1 MKALF
6 VKTPGEVPELEVR
19 EVETPKAGGGEV
31 VVQVAAAGLCGH
43 DVAVMT
49 GLLRRGVRHDVIPGH
64 EAAGRAVDVG
74 EGVSGVSVGDAV
86 AAALTAYCGDCDR
99 CRDGQDYRCRDGLG
113 LGHAINGAFAEYVR
127 LPARCVSPVPEGVD
141 VADAALVAC
150 PIGVCVRALREA
162 ARVSAGDSVLV
173 TGAGGGLG
181 IHAVQTARALGA
193 ETVFGVTTSPDKLD
207 AVERFAPGGAILG
220 GDFDFSELALAFTED
235 QGVSVVID
243 TVGSATFRSSVRSL
257 SQRGRMVVIGEVV
270 GGRASIS
277 LTDLMFRDATLRG
290 STGANGA
297 DVSTALGMLR
307 RGEVSPVIHET
318 LPLEDAG
325 EAVRR
330 VAAREAV
337 GRIAL
342 SPA

>member
-19 EVETPKAGGGEV
+19 EVETPQARAGEV
-31 VVQVAAAGLCGH
+31 VVEVAAAGLCGH

-64 EAAGRAVDVG
+64 EAAGRVADVG
-74 EGVSGVSVGDAV
+74 AGVSGLSVGDEV
-86 AAALTAYCGDCDR
+86 AAALTAFCGDCDR
-99 CRDGQDYRCRDGLG
+99 CQDGQDYRCRAGLG
-113 LGHAINGAFAEYVR
+113 LGHAIDGAFAEYVR

-141 VADAALVAC
+141 VAQAALVAC
-150 PIGVCVRALREA
+150 PIGVCARALREA
-162 ARVSAGDSVLV
+162 ARISAGDAVLV

-181 IHAVQTARALGA
+181 MHAVQAARALGA
-193 ETVFGVTTSPDKLD
+193 DMVFGVTTSPDKMD
-207 AVERFAPGGAILG
+207 AIEEIAPGGAILG

-235 QGVSVVID
+235 EGVNIVID
-243 TVGSATFRSSVRSL
+243 TVGSATFRSAVRCL
-257 SQRGRMVVIGEVV
+257 SQRGRMVVIGEVM

-277 LTDLMFRDATLRG
+277 LTELMFRDAAIRG
-290 STGANGA
+290 STGANRV
-297 DVSTALGMLR
+297 DVSMALGMLR
-307 RGEVSPVIHET
+307 RGDVRPVIHDT

-342 SPA
+342 SP